1 MKSHRYRVT
10 LEHLA
15 GKSPED
21 VLHAP
26 LQFECTNHDDIFSI
40 IERAQAAQL
49 FAGDDSSG
57 DSNAAF
63 VVGLKLFSEIMLSH
77 RDDPLFTPLQGA
89 FGEFMKGLKARTKL
103 TP

>member
-49 FAGDDSSG
+49 FEGDE
-57 DSNAAF
+57 NAAF

-77 RDDPLFTPLQGA
+77 RDDPLFIPLQGA
-89 FGEFMKGLKARTKL
+89 FGEFMKGLKARTKP